1 MINEKISKHDY
12 FGEMYP
18 TRKEKYIYKPKA
30 KKKKKQNTF
39 GKRMLAYQNTAL
51 K

>member
-1 MINEKISKHDY
+1 MVSKRDY

-18 TRKEKYIYKPKA
+18 TRKEKYTYKADA
-30 KKKKKQNTF
+30 KKKKKPNTF

>member
-1 MINEKISKHDY
+1 MTMKYDY
-12 FGEMYP
+12 FGEMHP
-18 TRKEKYIYKPKA
+18 TTKEKYVYKPKA
-30 KKKKKQNTF
+30 KKKKKPNTF